1 MDGRVQDNVNRVEIN
16 EKVDVISSTIRPFD
30 DVEVDIDSGNLDTD
44 TDIYF
49 TGQTAGN
56 ID

>member
-1 MDGRVQDNVNRVEIN
+1 LDGRVQDNVNRVEIN